1 MKAAAALIEDL
12 RLTRQPLCRWRNP
25 IAKAKDLRNRVGPDF
40 EKRRSEKKLYLPPTL
55 EYLRS
60 KELIDGNEL
69 SLITGIADKSRRN
82 WYVDR
87 YIVPLQTTPELIL
100 RFCDV
105 EQALLK
111 ELPSGFPIF
120 DKRSGLKFSEALC
133 VVPKNFTHCVRSDS
147 PCLITAVSI
156 HQVNQRLGSAIKHG
170 KSSVF
175 SRAGITLPD
184 GSDVSLTTG
193 VFRHTLNTMAQ
204 ASGLEQVQIALWS
217 GRADPAQNASYD
229 HVPAE
234 DLLREVDVLFD
245 LD

>member
-1 MKAAAALIEDL
+1 
-12 RLTRQPLCRWRNP
+12 
-25 IAKAKDLRNRVGPDF
+25 
-40 EKRRSEKKLYLPPTL
+40 
-55 EYLRS
+55 
-60 KELIDGNEL
+60 
-69 SLITGIADKSRRN
+69 
-82 WYVDR
+82 
-87 YIVPLQTTPELIL
+87 
-100 RFCDV
+100 
-105 EQALLK
+105 
-111 ELPSGFPIF
+111 
-120 DKRSGLKFSEALC
+120 